1 MRMKYSLYSLWRIL
15 FFCLISYTTI
25 AQSFWVGNT
34 GNWSNVNNWAN
45 TSGGVG
51 GTGVVPTSATDA
63 IFDANS
69 NGAGILPFTVTLDVP
84 AATGTLNFTGIDA
97 VLTMDGTNSLA
108 VNGNVTTVANWNPTF
123 TGVFS
128 LAGATAATTNTIN
141 FTGQSFAG
149 GVEVS
154 ATANTVV
161 WQVSSGALTT
171 TGAINLRRGTL
182 DTNGQSVIATSISAN
197 DAGNQD
203 RGLTL
208 GASAVTLT
216 GAGTVVDFT
225 DNAATFTLNSGTS
238 TVTMNNAAAL
248 TVIIGDAT
256 KTMPNLNFSVAGASA
271 TIPTSA
277 VAANTIS
284 FGTISTTKTTFSVTG
299 TGNVNY
305 GGSVTLPTSVTANFG
320 AGNATFAT
328 AISLPI
334 GSTVNFNNVGTN
346 SFATTFNAAATS
358 TTTFA
363 NTVTNN
369 TFTGAVTLG
378 GTSATFNNTGTNSFG
393 NTLGVSAG
401 TITFGNTV
409 TNNTFTGAVTLGGT
423 SATFNNTGTNSFGNT
438 LGVSAGIIT
447 FGNTVTNNTF
457 IGAVTLG
464 GTSATFGNTG
474 TNDFG
479 STINVSTGT
488 VAFSNNGTTYNG
500 NVTLAAGTTWRF
512 SGTGTS
518 TVAASANFILNGS
531 CVAAPANYV
540 TVNANTGTANVTFVN
555 SQTWANASVANLNVT
570 GTVTVNQGSVNGGGN
585 TNVTFSPT
593 TATRTLFW
601 VGGTGNWNNEAN
613 WSLTS
618 GGAGGQCVP
627 TINDDVVFDANSG
640 AATFTTT
647 LTAGAVCR
655 SANFTGVNAMNLS
668 GTNNWTVAGNL
679 TLVANVTTTGFTG
692 KLILDDNLVGVNT
705 IIGAA
710 KVFSGGIDFNSTIAT
725 PATASWQLATSGL
738 GAAGTGTL
746 ALVNGTLN
754 TNGQPVVCAALNA
767 NPVGDATRAL
777 TLGASAFTI
786 TGAGTAIDFRSV
798 GNNLTLTAGTST
810 ATMSNAG
817 AITVETGNSSKTMP
831 NLSFSGVGATATI
844 NLSSVAANTI
854 SFGTIQNSKTT
865 LTVAGASSVAYGAA
879 INLVANTTSTWG
891 GNNVTFTVAFGLPN
905 SNVATFS
912 NTGTNTFNGTFTANA
927 GAGSSLTF
935 SNGGNNT
942 FTGNVTLNAITK
954 TINNIGTN
962 SFGAA
967 FTAAGTTTTF
977 GTNVTNNTFTGA
989 VNLTSTGAVAFN
1001 NSGNNT
1007 FNNTFTRSTAT
1018 LDFNNTT
1025 GTNSFTGAVT
1035 LNSTT
1040 TTFANAANNFSS
1052 TIGLVASGVLN
1063 FNATTNNSFA
1073 GNVTAGLG
1081 STINFSTRAGT
1092 SNTFTGTATI
1102 ITNGNC
1108 STPPTSFVKI
1118 QSVAAAT
1125 QARLTFATAHTWA
1138 NTQVRDINVVGGALI
1153 TASAA
1158 NADAGNNSGNISFTS
1173 SPTGTGRNLFWVGGT
1188 GNWSNPARWSLT
1200 SGGAGGE
1207 CIPTIFD
1214 NVTFDANS
1222 GAAGYTVTLDITSP
1236 KSKSVT
1242 FATAN
1247 AMTLAGAATVTWT
1260 VGGNFNMNNANVTQT
1275 GAGAT
1280 FLGTILFTKS
1290 PNFPVAAQGEVSPA
1304 TVNIGATPAARL
1316 FANITFNDLAEGSTG
1331 GAWTLT
1337 SAMNTIDPTVAASTN
1352 GYLQLL
1358 GGTLN
1363 TNGQTIRC
1371 RTFSASGTAIRTLT
1385 INSTIVVTGKDVDRT
1400 PTVDFSTDLNL
1411 TLSPTVASSFSF
1423 TNSQGGGGTVT
1434 VNTGAV
1440 SKTIPYLNYLG
1451 TFDNLVVATSNIAAN
1466 TITLNQISVANNIT
1480 NFSLSGNSQKVVA
1493 GTVTFS
1499 GTVGVT
1505 SDWSGN
1511 TTFNAGAVLTF
1522 ANTAAGFTFNNTV
1535 TSAANINVN
1544 GNNSVLNFADTFTH
1558 NAGNTFAFVDG
1569 TTLNFNGTVNNT
1581 YAVLNGT
1588 GIAHTLNFNN
1598 TGNNTFTSTITVG
1611 TSSAVTFANTTDN
1624 NNFNANFTL
1633 GRSSTVRFST
1643 NAGTSNTFAVGA
1655 NLIPLGDCSNPTA
1668 SYVFIRS
1675 TTNGTVARVTFGTAQ
1690 TWNHVLVTDINNVLG
1705 QSVTVNALSGDGGN
1719 NTNIIFVSGTT
1730 GRTLYWSQ
1738 RGGVAGTQNWSDP
1751 NSWSL
1756 SATGLPVGECPPTIN
1771 DIVIVNDNSYTVN
1784 GNTMNIDVAAEC
1796 RRMDWQIVTAA
1807 RNPIVTNTLGIRIAE
1822 NLILPATTVGA
1833 NFSGIN
1839 STITFSATLAPTPV
1853 PAVAALIPANRIINV
1868 NGNTLPNANITINDT
1883 GVGVRWSTEQD
1894 LNIGATSNGVIT
1906 LVQGEWRTLDNAGAN
1921 ARNITAR
1928 RIIANGAA
1936 NRILTFGNATG
1947 ASIINVIDNAGAT
1960 IFDISGSNITVN
1972 ATNGG
1977 AAPFS
1982 TLNFTGDG
1990 TNTIELGTQS
2000 LSLGNFTIASTTAKA
2015 LTVNTP
2021 TTPQTLTFNNIDVQ
2035 TLTDITFNGTSP
2047 KTINNLT
2054 VRTPNTTIGFDM
2066 AGNTTVNGVVNFNT
2080 NVITRFRGTATFQT
2094 NADVVDFGANGVG
2107 TFDGLLT
2114 VAGRNMT
2121 FATSTNAT
2129 IASLTTNAGMTFTN
2143 ANLTFGNSANNTTS
2157 IEINNTGAATFT
2169 NGDINF
2175 GSNFNATFTGAA
2187 TNNVFR
2193 DILTSGAGATNAV
2206 ITFSNAG
2213 TNQYRNVTL
2222 RDGSIWRF
2230 STSGTSSITGTFTP
2244 TASCANT
2251 ITIRSDINGTCATV
2265 NFSLSQTWS
2274 RVNVLDLNSV
2284 GATVTVSSVS
2294 VGGACAATITNITTA
2309 RTLYWRGN
2317 NNNWNC
2323 TTCWAASPAGPATEC
2338 PPTINDDVF
2347 FDNLS
2352 FGAAGQSCTL
2362 TAQSECRSMT
2372 WTGVTNNPTFAM
2384 GTQELTIAGNL
2395 TFVAGMTVTGTTGRV
2410 IFNPASVQVI
2420 APRTI
2425 TMAGKTF
2432 TNTDGIYF
2440 RDLNATPSTWTLQ
2453 DAFNTNSSILIA
2465 GGTLITNN
2473 NALTATL
2480 INANP
2485 NSGNPTPFRVTGFT
2499 RAANDIA
2506 AADRDRTRGLTLGS
2520 STVTLTAAGTS
2531 TIMDFRGNTAN
2542 FTLNAGT
2549 SQINL
2554 TNTGTLTIEMGSV
2567 AKNLYNLSQTNT
2579 TATTVN
2585 INSTSGTGTY
2595 GFNNVSFAD
2604 NAIVNVNTPATAKT
2618 FNRIDFG
2625 NTTTSTFVG
2634 TTLFVSTTTT
2644 FGTATRTTVNPTTS
2658 ATFTG
2663 LVTVGSTANA
2673 AGAADFQRSTFNGT
2687 PTSLTYTATTA
2698 GLFAD
2703 TRFTTCTITN
2713 ATSCA
2718 TPNATMRFQGNNTFV
2733 PTTGTLTFANTSTPV
2748 TLQSNT
2754 ANAGTQIFGGAVL
2767 LDAVAA
2773 TGTAN
2778 ISLTGNTLFN
2788 NGLTVNSNTA
2798 TATFGTTTANNT
2810 TIFKGNVSFN
2820 GNFNTITLNSV
2831 ANELNGY
2838 VAFTDNFTI
2847 ANAQNANALTTN
2859 GIVFFRSNVS
2869 IGNGLLTLVA
2879 NNIVFNGRIDQRNAP
2894 ANWGTSSTPV
2904 GAGTFTTTT
2913 FGTPTKAWT
2922 NGSQTDNT
2930 TGTSAGTNFT
2940 LGANNRVS
2948 FSNAT
2953 LVDCGLRNLSL
2964 GSRTVFNMT
2973 NTGAGANGLHIID
2986 DIILNSFVYF
2996 QIPARTTLPAPG
3008 LNPIIR
3014 VTNIVTVNPS
3024 CSEWVSISSVTSGLQ
3039 GSFCFKIN
3047 QNWSRVIIQDINVMP
3062 AACAT
3067 GFAGTVAATNS
3078 QDAGNNT
3085 TVGTTITFTGTFGN
3099 AYFWMGGRGAAATQ
3113 NNNWTNPENWSTTY
3127 PGYFN
3132 PTNCTPTAGDVAY
3145 FTNVSFPNNAGGIA
3159 LPAAYGSFCDID
3171 APFVYIKDMIW
3182 VEDSNNNGAANND
3195 TTGIAGA
3202 TGGNVSGVYHTGA
3215 NNMAR
3220 LRNVNVPAATIE
3232 VYGRL
3237 KLPGG
3242 RLNQFTGTFSMQ
3254 SAGLGGG
3261 TYKAIQNP
3269 KGGQF
3274 FGPLVFNAP
3283 DRWVLTEN
3291 IDCNNNANGSIT
3303 FNIGQLWAKG
3313 NNINLQG
3320 DFTINIPPA
3329 GSGYVQSQV
3338 SYNACGGV
3346 AGACSATVTF
3356 DGVNNNQSMS
3366 VAGVQGPNAPTT
3378 TTACDGTYDCSNANQ
3393 NRCAVSPFYNLV
3405 VAKAYANPNLNINN
3419 YSITVNN
3426 NLTINTSSVLIDD
3439 GNQIRGN
3446 NAGNLTIATNA
3457 ALRLG
3462 SNGTATVFPTCY
3474 SNNRINLSVGV
3485 NGALAT
3491 QTLTNGGVA
3500 TTFPDSTTNASIV
3513 EYLAGVSQLI
3523 RGRVTAVTGG
3533 SADTGAGMQYGTLI
3547 VSNGGGTP
3555 TAATKV
3561 YKDILNELQVN
3572 GSLIVRSGAVLRDM
3586 GFQITGNSNNGTGN
3600 RIRVEGAAQLY
3611 LGTGAAATTSTT
3623 YQPIIN
3629 VNVANTFQT
3638 PTATANTATTFPTFT
3653 PIADIGSGG
3662 KMDLNN
3668 AFAGTEAT
3676 SPTIDGVANGG
3687 ANLSISAYSTVAY
3700 AANADQN
3707 VLAGFTYGNLALTNA
3722 TALRIKTIMGAV
3734 LGTTTLNLG
3743 GSLLIQSNNEL
3754 RDMGFQIIG
3763 NGNTDSPRGVAARPT
3778 RIRMEATSTLQL
3790 GITRAATTDVNTI
3803 FPTYATAGSNFTLGT
3818 PVANRNNNNRSLDA
3832 ASTVIYYAGSDEAG
3846 AGISNRRVQRIDGGA
3861 FDYGNIVIA
3870 NSAAPT
3876 GDKVLALRYV
3886 DSDGTAGTSRL
3897 GLAGNLTIGS
3907 YIYLYDNDCQIQ
3919 RTGTGGVFTMQ
3930 PQSALRIG
3938 GAFSTVGAPFATV
3951 TGGGVTSTFPTN
3963 FPINNNGTSLHISS
3977 TVVYG
3982 RAGAQNVHLAAATSA
3997 PTAAT
4002 ANTNFN
4008 YGSLV
4013 MLGSGTKTN
4022 VGNPFIA
4029 ANLHINDNVTYND
4042 GGFQIFGN
4050 ATVST
4055 VTSMPAVLSLTT
4067 NVAASAA
4074 RNMTVTMNAG
4084 SVLSLGTTARLTT
4097 FPTDYPADRMGTT
4110 NLATTNTVIYTGGVT
4125 SATSANRRQIVAS
4138 GFSYGNLII
4147 TNPSSGTGVSEK
4159 WVANSGTI
4167 TTGASTSGAW
4177 TNALFGGTPPATVNT
4192 RVATGATV
4200 EVKNNFTINSGNM
4213 VYDDGTQINGSAAPL
4228 AATFQMLE
4236 AASAAIPTELYLGN
4250 ATTPTIFPDR
4260 FTTINLTPNFSP
4272 ANRKNTVIYNSNQN
4286 STIAGAN
4293 SSGVAFSYG
4302 NLRLSSTGIVSKS
4315 LAADITVRG
4324 NLTIDGAAAATANT
4338 LDFNGRNI
4346 RLSGDWNT
4354 GVNALFIAGGAT
4366 TVTFDGNF
4374 QGLAAPT
4381 AIQVQFQT
4389 LTLRPTTANNRFAN
4403 IVIDNPFNVTFSVTN
4418 GTALRIANVAGN
4430 MIRLT
4435 GQATFS
4441 RGHVGGTAGTY
4452 PHPVITNASKLN
4464 RQSLVAGDITNVN
4477 TAIANPLMHFEA
4489 TATAVGTANYNGLG
4503 ANQASDN
4510 SHVVGAVRKTTT
4522 AGQSFTFPVGSGL
4535 YFAPAG
4541 LVSPNA
4547 TGSEFSTL
4555 YIPLNPFHVY
4565 TSGNENM
4572 VNLSHVSSM
4581 EFWQI
4586 DRVSGSANTQV
4597 LLGWETNRSI
4607 GVNIPTDIRVAHYGN
4622 TVAAKW
4628 NNRGTTGI
4636 IGASNTLQGVVI
4648 SSDVI
4653 GSFSP
4658 FTLGSMSRFNILPV
4672 TLLDF
4677 NAKPKDKKSVEVTW
4691 KTSEEKGNAFFT
4703 IEKSI
4708 DGVNFVTYSIV
4719 PSKAA
4724 NGNSQSILSYTE
4736 LDTKPYNGVSYYR
4749 LKQTDIDGKVSYSK
4763 IVMVRFDG
4771 EGVDVTREG
4780 FIVFPNP
4787 TNHHNVNLRI
4797 TEEGFEK
4804 GEVLIVDML
4813 GRIVFSTNV
4822 QKGQDNVV
4830 TLEFNQALPSGE
4842 YVLRLATENQV
4853 YNCKFIVE

>member
-1 MRMKYSLYSLWRIL
+1 MKCICYTFKNNPYKNKSLSYFKPILYMRMKYSLYSLWGIFL
-15 FFCLISYTTI
+15 FCLMSYTIT

-34 GNWSNVNNWAN
+34 GNWSDVNNWAN
-45 TSGGVG
+45 ASGGVG
-51 GTGVVPTSATDA
+51 GTGVVPTSATA
-63 IFDANS
+63 AVFDANS
-69 NGAGILPFTVTLDVP
+69 NGVSTLPFTVTLDVP
-84 AATGTLNFTGIDA
+84 AVTGTLNFTGLDA
-97 VLTMDGTNSLA
+97 VLTMDGTNSLT
-108 VNGNVTTVANWNPTF
+108 VNGNVTTVANWSPTF
-123 TGVFS
+123 TGAFT
-128 LAGATAATTNTIN
+128 LAGTTAATTNTIN

-149 GVEVS
+149 GVEVA

-161 WQVSSGALTT
+161 WQVSSGVLTT

-182 DTNGQSVIATSISAN
+182 DTNGQGVSAASISAN

-216 GAGTVVDFT
+216 GAGTVIDFT
-225 DNAATFTLNSGTS
+225 DNAAVFTLSAGTS

-248 TVIIGDAT
+248 TVITGDAT
-256 KTMPNLNFSVAGASA
+256 KTMPNLNFSVVGASA
-271 TIPTSA
+271 TIQTSA

-284 FGTISTTKTTFSVTG
+284 FGTISVTKTSFAVTG
-299 TGNVNY
+299 IGNINY
-305 GGSVTLPTSVTANFG
+305 INTITLPTNIT
-320 AGNATFAT
+320 ATFGGGNIIFTNALNLPSFAT
-328 AISLPI
+328 I
-334 GSTVNFNNVGTN
+334 NFNNIGTN
-346 SFATTFNAAATS
+346 TFNDNLS
-358 TTTFA
+358 IPGGGIITFS
-363 NTVTNN
+363 NNVTNN
-369 TFTGAVTLG
+369 IFSVYNFG
-378 GTSATFNNTGTNSFG
+378 GTSTTFNNTGTNLFTSFVNVNIGTMVFANNG
-393 NTLGVSAG
+393 NTFVR
-401 TITFGNTV
+401 
-409 TNNTFTGAVTLGGT
+409 
-423 SATFNNTGTNSFGNT
+423 
-438 LGVSAGIIT
+438 
-447 FGNTVTNNTF
+447 
-457 IGAVTLG
+457 
-464 GTSATFGNTG
+464 
-474 TNDFG
+474 D
-479 STINVSTGT
+479 
-488 VAFSNNGTTYNG
+488 
-500 NVTLAAGTTWRF
+500 VTLAAGTTWRF
-512 SGTGTS
+512 SGIGTS
-518 TVAASANFILNGS
+518 TVTASANFIVNGTCTAS
-531 CVAAPANYV
+531 PTNYV
-540 TVNANTGTANVTFVN
+540 TINANTGTANVTFVN
-555 SQTWANASVANLNVT
+555 AQTWANASVANLNVT
-570 GTVTVNQGSVNGGGN
+570 GTVTVNQGSIDGGGN
-585 TNVTFSPT
+585 TNVTFTPV
-593 TATRTLFW
+593 APTRTLFW
-601 VGGTGNWNNEAN
+601 VGGTGNW
-613 WSLTS
+613 S
-618 GGAGGQCVP
+618 
-627 TINDDVVFDANSG
+627 DAS
-640 AATFTTT
+640 
-647 LTAGAVCR
+647 
-655 SANFTGVNAMNLS
+655 
-668 GTNNWTVAGNL
+668 
-679 TLVANVTTTGFTG
+679 
-692 KLILDDNLVGVNT
+692 
-705 IIGAA
+705 
-710 KVFSGGIDFNSTIAT
+710 
-725 PATASWQLATSGL
+725 
-738 GAAGTGTL
+738 
-746 ALVNGTLN
+746 
-754 TNGQPVVCAALNA
+754 
-767 NPVGDATRAL
+767 
-777 TLGASAFTI
+777 
-786 TGAGTAIDFRSV
+786 
-798 GNNLTLTAGTST
+798 
-810 ATMSNAG
+810 
-817 AITVETGNSSKTMP
+817 
-831 NLSFSGVGATATI
+831 
-844 NLSSVAANTI
+844 
-854 SFGTIQNSKTT
+854 
-865 LTVAGASSVAYGAA
+865 
-879 INLVANTTSTWG
+879 
-891 GNNVTFTVAFGLPN
+891 
-905 SNVATFS
+905 
-912 NTGTNTFNGTFTANA
+912 
-927 GAGSSLTF
+927 
-935 SNGGNNT
+935 
-942 FTGNVTLNAITK
+942 
-954 TINNIGTN
+954 
-962 SFGAA
+962 
-967 FTAAGTTTTF
+967 
-977 GTNVTNNTFTGA
+977 
-989 VNLTSTGAVAFN
+989 
-1001 NSGNNT
+1001 
-1007 FNNTFTRSTAT
+1007 
-1018 LDFNNTT
+1018 
-1025 GTNSFTGAVT
+1025 
-1035 LNSTT
+1035 
-1040 TTFANAANNFSS
+1040 
-1052 TIGLVASGVLN
+1052 
-1063 FNATTNNSFA
+1063 
-1073 GNVTAGLG
+1073 
-1081 STINFSTRAGT
+1081 
-1092 SNTFTGTATI
+1092 
-1102 ITNGNC
+1102 
-1108 STPPTSFVKI
+1108 
-1118 QSVAAAT
+1118 
-1125 QARLTFATAHTWA
+1125 
-1138 NTQVRDINVVGGALI
+1138 
-1153 TASAA
+1153 
-1158 NADAGNNSGNISFTS
+1158 
-1173 SPTGTGRNLFWVGGT
+1173 
-1188 GNWSNPARWSLT
+1188 RWSLT
-1200 SGGAGGE
+1200 SGGVGGE

-1214 NVTFDANS
+1214 NVTFDTNS
-1222 GAAGYTVTLDITSP
+1222 GAAGYIVTLDITSP

-1275 GAGAT
+1275 GTGVT

-1290 PNFPVAAQGEVSPA
+1290 PNFPVAAQGEASPA
-1304 TVNIGATPAARL
+1304 TIDIGATPAARL

-1331 GAWTLT
+1331 GTWSLT
-1337 SAMNTIDPTVAASTN
+1337 SAMNTTDPAVAASTD

-1371 RTFSASGTAIRTLT
+1371 RTFSASSTAIRTLT

-1400 PTVDFSTDLNL
+1400 PTVDFSNDLNL
-1411 TLSPTVASSFSF
+1411 TLAPTVASSFSF

-1434 VNTGAV
+1434 VNTGAL
-1440 SKTIPYLNYLG
+1440 SKTIPHLNYLG

-1466 TITLNQISVANNIT
+1466 TITLNQISVADDIT
-1480 NFSLSGNSQKVVA
+1480 NFNLTGNSQKILA

-1511 TTFNAGAVLTF
+1511 TTFNTGAILTF
-1522 ANTAAGFTFNNTV
+1522 ANTAVGFTFNNTV
-1535 TSAANINVN
+1535 TSSANISVN
-1544 GNNSVLNFADTFTH
+1544 GNNSVLTFSDRFIH
-1558 NAGNTFAFVDG
+1558 NAGNTFTFVDG

-1581 YAVLNGT
+1581 YAILNGT
-1588 GIAHTLNFNN
+1588 GISHILNFNN
-1598 TGNNTFTSTITVG
+1598 TGNNTFTGTITVG
-1611 TSSAVTFANTTDN
+1611 TSSTVTFANTTDN

-1633 GRSSTVRFST
+1633 GRSSTLRLST

-1655 NLIPLGDCSNPTA
+1655 NLVPLGDCSSPTA

-1675 TTNGTVARVTFGTAQ
+1675 TTNGTVARATFGTAQ
-1690 TWNHVLVTDINNVLG
+1690 TWSHVLVTDINNVLG
-1705 QSVTVNALSGDGGN
+1705 QTVTVNAVSGDGGN
-1719 NTNIIFVSGTT
+1719 NTNITFVSGTT

-1771 DIVIVNDNSYTVN
+1771 DIVIVNNNSYTVN

-1796 RRMDWQIVTAA
+1796 RRMDWQIATVG

-1822 NLILPATTVGA
+1822 NLILPATAVGA

-1853 PAVAALIPANRIINV
+1853 PAVAALIPANRLINL

-1883 GVGVRWSTEQD
+1883 GAGVRWSTEQN
-1894 LNIGATSNGVIT
+1894 LNIGATSNGIIT
-1906 LVQGEWRTLDNAGAN
+1906 LVQGEWRTLNNAGTN
-1921 ARNITAR
+1921 ARTITAR
-1928 RIIANGAA
+1928 RIIANGTA
-1936 NRILTFGNATG
+1936 NRTLTFGNATA
-1947 ASIINVIDNAGAT
+1947 ASTVNIIDNVGAT

-1977 AAPFS
+1977 ATPFS
-1982 TLNFTGDG
+1982 TLNFSGNAN
-1990 TNTIELGTQS
+1990 NTIELGTQS
-2000 LSLGNFTIASTTAKA
+2000 LSLGNFNITGTTAKT

-2021 TTPQTLTFNNIDVQ
+2021 TAPQTLTFNNIDVQ

-2047 KTINNLT
+2047 KTINDLT
-2054 VRTPNTTIGFDM
+2054 VRTPNGAIGFDM
-2066 AGNTTVNGVVNFNT
+2066 AGNTIVNGNVSFNT

-2094 NADVVDFGANGVG
+2094 SVDAVNFGANGTG
-2107 TFDGLLT
+2107 RFDGLLT
-2114 VAGRNMT
+2114 VSGRNMT

-2129 IASLTTNAGMTFTN
+2129 ITSLMTNAGMTFTN
-2143 ANLTFGNSANNTTS
+2143 ANLTFVNSANNTTS

-2169 NGDINF
+2169 NGDITF

-2187 TNNVFR
+2187 TTNNVFR
-2193 DILTSGAGATNAV
+2193 DILTSGAGSTNAV
-2206 ITFSNAG
+2206 ITFSNIG
-2213 TNQYRNVTL
+2213 TNDYRNVAL
-2222 RDGSIWRF
+2222 RDGSVWRF
-2230 STSGTSSITGTFTP
+2230 SVGGASSVTGTFIP
-2244 TASCANT
+2244 TASCAST
-2251 ITIRSDINGTCATV
+2251 ITIRSSNNGTCANV
-2265 NFSLSQTWS
+2265 NFTQPQTWS
-2274 RVNVLDLNSV
+2274 RVDVLDINSV

-2294 VGGACAATITNITTA
+2294 VGGACAATITNTTTA

-2317 NNNWNC
+2317 NNNWSCN
-2323 TTCWAASPAGPATEC
+2323 TCWAASPAGPATEC

-2352 FGAAGQSCTL
+2352 FNGAGQSCTL
-2362 TAQSECRSMT
+2362 TGQSECRSMT
-2372 WTGVTNNPTFAM
+2372 WTGVTNNPTFSIN
-2384 GTQELTIAGNL
+2384 TRELTIAGNL
-2395 TFVAGMTVTGTTGRV
+2395 TFVAGMTITATTGRIV
-2410 IFNPASVQVI
+2410 FNPASVQVI

-2425 TMAGKTF
+2425 TMAGQTF
-2432 TNTDGIYF
+2432 VNTDGIYF
-2440 RDLNATPSTWTLQ
+2440 RDLNAVPSTWTLQ
-2453 DAFNTNSSILIA
+2453 DAFITNSSILIA

-2473 NALTATL
+2473 NALTAAL

-2485 NSGNPTPFRVTGFT
+2485 NSGSPTPFRVTGFS

-2506 AADRDRTRGLTLGS
+2506 VLDRDRTRGLTLGS
-2520 STVTLTAAGTS
+2520 STVTLTSGTS
-2531 TIMDFRGNTAN
+2531 TIMDFRGDTPN

-2585 INSTSGTGTY
+2585 INSTSGTATY

-2604 NAIVNVNTPATAKT
+2604 NSIVNVNTPATAKT

-2634 TTLFVSTTTT
+2634 TTLLVNTTTT

-2663 LVTVGSTANA
+2663 LVTVGSTTNV
-2673 AGAADFQRSTFNGT
+2673 AGATDFQRSTFNGT
-2687 PTSLTYTATTA
+2687 PTSLTYTATA
-2698 GLFAD
+2698 GQAR
-2703 TRFTTCTITN
+2703 TRFTDCTITN
-2713 ATSCA
+2713 ATTSA
-2718 TPNATMRFQGNNTFV
+2718 TPNAEMLFQGNNTFQ

-2773 TGTAN
+2773 AGTAN

-2798 TATFGTTTANNT
+2798 TATFGTAVVNNT

-2831 ANELNGY
+2831 GNELNGY

-2847 ANAQNANALTTN
+2847 ANAQNPNALTTN
-2859 GIVFFRSNVS
+2859 GIVFLRSNVN

-2894 ANWGTSSTPV
+2894 ANWGTSATPV
-2904 GAGTFTTTT
+2904 AAPTNFNTTV
-2913 FGTPTKAWT
+2913 FGTPTKTWT
-2922 NGSQTDNT
+2922 SGNTTDNT
-2930 TGTSAGTNFT
+2930 TGTSAGANFNIGT
-2940 LGANNRVS
+2940 NNRVG
-2948 FSNAT
+2948 FLGA
-2953 LVDCGLRNLSL
+2953 VDCGLRNLSI
-2964 GSRTVFNMT
+2964 GSRTVFNMA
-2973 NTGAGANGLHIID
+2973 NTGTLANGLHVID

-3008 LNPIIR
+3008 LDPVIR
-3014 VTNIVTVNPS
+3014 ITDVVTVNPT

-3085 TVGTTITFTGTFGN
+3085 TVGSTITFTGTFGN
-3099 AYFWMGGRGAAATQ
+3099 GYFWMGGRAAAVTQ
-3113 NNNWTNPENWSTTY
+3113 NNNWTNPANWSTTY
-3127 PGYFN
+3127 PGYSN

-3145 FTNVSFPNNAGGIA
+3145 FTNVSFPNNTGGTA

-3171 APFVYIKDMIW
+3171 VPFVYIKDMIW

-3195 TTGIAGA
+3195 TTGVASA
-3202 TGGNVSGVYHTGA
+3202 TGGNVSGVYHTGV

-3254 SAGLGGG
+3254 SDGMAAT

-3320 DFTINIPPA
+3320 DFTINTPPA

-3405 VAKAYANPNLNINN
+3405 VAKAHSNPNLNINN

-3426 NLTINTSSVLIDD
+3426 NLTINTSSVLIDN

-3446 NAGNLTIATNA
+3446 TSGDLTIATNA

-3462 SNGTATVFPTCY
+3462 SNGIATVFPTCY
-3474 SNNRINLSVGV
+3474 RNNRINLSVGS
-3485 NGALAT
+3485 NGTLAN

-3523 RGRVTAVTGG
+3523 RGRVTTVTGG

-3623 YQPIIN
+3623 YQPTIN

-3778 RIRMEATSTLQL
+3778 RIRMEATSTLRL
-3790 GITRAATTDVNTI
+3790 GITRAAATDVNTT
-3803 FPTYATAGSNFTLGT
+3803 FPTYISTAGAPNFTLGT

-3861 FDYGNIVIA
+3861 FDYGNIVIS

-3930 PQSALRIG
+3930 SQSALRIG

-4042 GGFQIFGN
+4042 AGFQIFGN

-4074 RNMTVTMNAG
+4074 RNMTVTMNTG

-4097 FPTDYPADRMGTT
+4097 FPIDYPAARMGTT
-4110 NLATTNTVIYTGGVT
+4110 NLATTSTVIYTGGVT
-4125 SATSANRRQIVAS
+4125 SGTSANRRQIVAS
-4138 GFSYGNLII
+4138 GFSYGNLTI

-4159 WVANSGTI
+4159 WVATSTTV
-4167 TTGASTSGAW
+4167 TTGASTSSAW
-4177 TNALFGGTPPATVNT
+4177 TAALFGAVPATVGA

-4200 EVKNNFTINSGNM
+4200 EVKNNLTINIGNM
-4213 VYDDGTQINGSAAPL
+4213 VYDDGIQINGSAAPL
-4228 AATFQMLE
+4228 AATFQMRE
-4236 AASAAIPTELYLGN
+4236 AASATIPTELYLGN
-4250 ATTPTIFPDR
+4250 ATTATIFPGR
-4260 FTTINLTPNFSP
+4260 FTTVDLTPNFSP

-4286 STIAGAN
+4286 STIAGTN

-4324 NLTIDGAAAATANT
+4324 NLTIDGATAATANT
-4338 LDFNGRNI
+4338 LDFNARNI

-4354 GVNALFIAGGAT
+4354 GVNALFIAGGTT

-4374 QGLAAPT
+4374 QGLGSTTAA
-4381 AIQVQFQT
+4381 QVQFQT
-4389 LTLRPTTANNRFAN
+4389 LTLRPTAANNRFAN
-4403 IVIDNPFNVTFSVTN
+4403 IVIDNPFNTTFSVTN

-4441 RGHVGGTAGTY
+4441 RGHVGGTATSY
-4452 PHPVITNASKLN
+4452 PHPVITGAAKLD
-4464 RQSLVAGDITNVN
+4464 RQSLTAGDITNIN

-4489 TATAVGTANYNGLG
+4489 TATVVGTANYNGLG

-4522 AGQSFTFPVGSGL
+4522 AAQNFTFPVGNGL
-4535 YFAPAG
+4535 YFAPIG
-4541 LVSPNA
+4541 LVNPNA
-4547 TGSEFSTL
+4547 TGTEFSTL
-4555 YIPLNPFHVY
+4555 YIPLNPYPIY

-4581 EFWQI
+4581 EFWQL
-4586 DRVSGSANTQV
+4586 DRISGGANTQV
-4597 LLGWETNRSI
+4597 LLGWQTNRSV
-4607 GVNIPTDIRVAHYGN
+4607 GVNIPADIRVAHYGN
-4622 TVAAKW
+4622 PTGAKW

-4636 IGASNTLQGVVI
+4636 VGASDPSQGVVI

-4708 DGVNFVTYSIV
+4708 DGVNFVTYTIV
-4719 PSKAA
+4719 PSKAV

-4813 GRIVFSTNV
+4813 GRVVFSTSV
-4822 QKGQDNVV
+4822 QKGQDNIV

-4853 YNCKFIVE
+4853 YNRKFIVE